1 MREQVITIHSDDP
14 SHRLV
19 QRDLS
24 IFLERVS
31 RHLIALGE
39 GAVATLRAG
48 PVQVEVRSWAS
59 LVVELNRARVICAA
73 REDLRIDVV
82 GPPCERFARFLGA
95 RRLDLR
101 FEAFVTPRLLPGNQ
115 RACWRLE
122 LRGPG
127 PAGVGERLVDERKA
141 IRETP
146 FFEALEG
153 AARSSLV
160 EHQEWR

>member
-1 MREQVITIHSDDP
+1 M
-14 SHRLV
+14 
-19 QRDLS
+19 
-24 IFLERVS
+24 
-31 RHLIALGE
+31 
-39 GAVATLRAG
+39 
-48 PVQVEVRSWAS
+48 QVEVRSWAS

-127 PAGVGERLVDERKA
+127 PAGVGERLAGLVYRRGAHVIERGGFHPKSVCL
-141 IRETP
+141 
-146 FFEALEG
+146 ALSAG
-153 AARSSLV
+153 P
-160 EHQEWR
+160 

>member
-1 MREQVITIHSDDP
+1 MREQVITIYPDDP

-24 IFLERVS
+24 VFLERVS
-31 RHLIALGE
+31 RHLIALGA

-48 PVQVEVRSWAS
+48 SISVDVRSWAS
-59 LVVELNRARVICAA
+59 LVVELERARVACAG
-73 REDLRIDVV
+73 REDLRIDVG

-95 RRLDLR
+95 RNLDLR
-101 FEAFVTPRLLPGNQ
+101 FEAFVSPRLMPSGS

-122 LRGPG
+122 LRGPAPG
-127 PAGVGERLVDERKA
+127 GVGERLVDERKA
-141 IRETP
+141 IRESP

-153 AARSSLV
+153 AARCGLI